1 MNRRLR
7 WIPAKPAGSLG
18 QTAQVVN
25 TNEPAPGPVI
35 EKNQAMMNNLMYG
48 GLILAG
54 LAVVWA
60 VLRGPEPDLTR
71 SWE

>member
-7 WIPAKPAGSLG
+7 WIPAKRAGSLG
-18 QTAQVVN
+18 QAAPVVN
-25 TNEPAPGPVI
+25 ANEPSPEPVN

-54 LAVVWA
+54 LALVWA